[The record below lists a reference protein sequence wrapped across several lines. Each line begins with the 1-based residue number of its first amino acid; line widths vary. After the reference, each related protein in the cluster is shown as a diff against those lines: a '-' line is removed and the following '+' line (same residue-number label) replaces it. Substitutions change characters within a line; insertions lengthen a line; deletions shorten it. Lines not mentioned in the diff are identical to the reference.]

1 MKTNLDDIQAD
12 YRRYLQVEAG
22 VGRQTVDSY
31 MREVRIY
38 LSFLKARDITLNTLS
53 QEDVQAYIDER
64 SSHTSETTLAHSMS
78 VLRSFH
84 HFLVLD
90 HYLEYDLSS
99 GLRSPKRPEKLPD
112 VLSETEMRT
121 FLDGLDI
128 STPVHLRDKCIFEL
142 LYAGGFRVS
151 ELCALKMDQLHLQAG
166 MIQCQGKGNKERL
179 VPLADSAVQLLKQYL
194 KHGRE
199 ALLKKKKS
207 AYVFISR
214 QGNPLSRQTVW
225 QNLEKARQRSGMAR
239 HLHPHQ
245 FRHSF
250 ATHML
255 ENGADLRSIQE
266 LLGHE
271 NIATTTIY
279 THVTTKQM
287 TEEYRRFHPRNKKG
301 D

>member
-1 MKTNLDDIQAD
+1 MEMKFDDIQAD
-12 YRRYLQVEAG
+12 YRHYLQVEVG
-22 VGRQTVDSY
+22 VGRLTVESY
-31 MREVRIY
+31 TREIKQY
-38 LSFLKARDITLNTLS
+38 LNYLNSHKITLDQLTK
-53 QEDVQAYIDER
+53 DDIQAYIDER
-64 SSHTSETTLAHSMS
+64 SSHTSATTLSHSMS

-99 GLRSPKRPEKLPD
+99 DLKSPKRPDKLPS
-112 VLSETEMRT
+112 VLSVREMRI
-121 FLDGLDI
+121 FLDQLDT
-128 STPVHLRDKCIFEL
+128 STPIHLRDKCIFEL
-142 LYAGGFRVS
+142 LYASGFRVS
-151 ELCALKMDQLHLQAG
+151 ELCSLKMDQLHLQAG
-166 MIQCQGKGNKERL
+166 MIQCLGKGNKERL
-179 VPLADSAVQLLKQYL
+179 VPLADSVIKLLEEYL
-194 KHGRE
+194 QIGRV
-199 ALLKKKKS
+199 ALLKKRKS
-207 AYVFISR
+207 PYVFISQ

-225 QNLEKARQRSGMAR
+225 QNLEKARQKCGMTK

-279 THVTTKQM
+279 THVTTKQIS
-287 TEEYRRFHPRNKKG
+287 EEYRRFHPRNKKG

>member
-1 MKTNLDDIQAD
+1 MKMNLDDIQAD

-22 VGRQTVDSY
+22 VGKLTVESY
-31 MREVRIY
+31 MREIRLY
-38 LSFLKARDITLNTLS
+38 LRFLQNNGVNLENLTKM
-53 QEDVQAYIDER
+53 DVQTYINER
-64 SSHTSETTLAHSMS
+64 SAHTSETTLAHSMS

-90 HYLEYDLSS
+90 HYFDCDLSS
-99 GLRSPKRPEKLPD
+99 GLKSPKRPASLPD
-112 VLSETEMRT
+112 VLSVKEMRQ
-121 FLDGLDI
+121 FLDQLDI
-128 STPVHLRDKCIFEL
+128 STPTHLRDKCIFEL

-151 ELCALKMDQLHLQAG
+151 EVCSLKMDQLHLQSG
-166 MIQCQGKGNKERL
+166 MIQCLGKGNKERL
-179 VPLADSAVQLLKQYL
+179 VPIAELTVQLLEKYL
-194 KHGRE
+194 KQGRPY
-199 ALLKKKKS
+199 LLRKKKS
-207 AYVFISR
+207 SYVFISQ
-214 QGNPLSRQTVW
+214 QGNSLSRQAVW
-225 QNLEKARQRSGMAR
+225 QNLEKARQRCGMTK

-279 THVTTKQM
+279 THITTKQM